1 MRIVFGVSAVG
12 GFATL
17 QTRKSPSKVCDTN
30 MSDFC
35 LVDEACQAKLTTG
48 EGARAVVR
56 VCRIV
61 KLGSRDTIK
70 IEPFRYLD
78 SF

>member
-17 QTRKSPSKVCDTN
+17 HTRRSPSKVCDIN

-35 LVDEACQAKLTTG
+35 FVDEACQAKLTIAEG
-48 EGARAVVR
+48 ERAVVR

-61 KLGSRDTIK
+61 KVGSRDTIRT
-70 IEPFRYLD
+70 EPLRYL
-78 SF
+78 